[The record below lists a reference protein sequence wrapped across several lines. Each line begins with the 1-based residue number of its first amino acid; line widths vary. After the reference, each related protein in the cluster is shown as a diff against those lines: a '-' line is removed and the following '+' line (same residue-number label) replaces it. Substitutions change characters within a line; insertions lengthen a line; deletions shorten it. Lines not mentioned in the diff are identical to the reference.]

1 MSRPSSSRWWLIG
14 ALGVL
19 VAGLLYVRGRPDAAG
34 AIQPALAGMGGVTEP
49 AAAPADEQKHSL
61 EWATRR
67 AAELGGGVRPEDV
80 MGPHEPQADL
90 FHPDGGAQPA
100 LGGRVIVH
108 LEAHPANLC
117 YPIENSAV
125 VTFMLYEMH
134 DSLLDFNWETWRN
147 DLELASA
154 MHVEDTL
161 VLKGGRGENDENI
174 VYGKVADGGDAWI
187 VTSGSAW
194 NEATERRVPKADVE
208 SVMLATVYTFELR
221 KDVTWHDG
229 HPFDA
234 QDVLFSTELYRNP
247 TVDCDEKR
255 FRFEEIV
262 RGEVLDT
269 HAIRYFFRQQYFG
282 SESTFNSTLCI
293 LPRHLYDL
301 TDPDCADHRAGAT
314 LEERG
319 TYINDNKHNI
329 EWVGLGPYK
338 LKEWAANQYIEAVRY
353 DGYREK
359 DPAKR
364 GYVDTIR
371 WRYVDNDD
379 SAFQALLNDEID
391 IFRRVKTEDYFGEAT
406 KQVLFTDKFYKAYSY
421 TGQYGYTCW
430 NMYRRKF
437 QDANVRRALGHA
449 FDARGWVETKYQ
461 NLAVPVTGPAFFL
474 SPFYNHDVQ
483 VLAYDPARAEELL
496 AEAGWYDRDGDGT
509 VDKDGEE
516 LVIEFLM
523 PSGNKASEAMGQ
535 KLQESYAKI
544 GVGVTVQPLEWASFL
559 EKMLNRDFDA
569 CNLAWVLYEPESD
582 PKQIW
587 HSSEAKFEDRTSNH
601 AGYRDPE
608 SDRLIDALRIE
619 PDVEKRIPLWHQ
631 LHARIYELQ
640 PYLFGQTPPSK
651 FAFSRKLR
659 GVKLYNI
666 APGYR
671 VRDMYFAEGTPGTRP
686 LNRY

>member
-1 MSRPSSSRWWLIG
+1 MSRPPVLRLFRCWPAFGL
-14 ALGVL
+14 VL
-19 VAGLLYVRGRPDAAG
+19 VLAAAGRAFDGDAQTAAVAAG
-34 AIQPALAGMGGVTEP
+34 AVVP
-49 AAAPADEQKHSL
+49 AAPAADDQERSL
-61 EWATRR
+61 EWATKR

-80 MGPHEPQADL
+80 LGPHRVEPDL
-90 FHPDGGAQPA
+90 FHPDRRQVTPA

-147 DLELASA
+147 DLELAAA

-161 VLKGGRGENDENI
+161 VLKGGRGENDTNI
-174 VYGKVADGGDAWI
+174 VYGKVADGGGDWV
-187 VTSGSAW
+187 VTSGSPW
-194 NEATERRVPKADVE
+194 NKAAERRVPKADVE
-208 SVMLATVYTFELR
+208 ALHRATVYTFELR
-221 KDVTWHDG
+221 KGVTWHDG

-247 TVDCDEKR
+247 AVDCDEKR

-269 HAIRYFFRQQYFG
+269 HVVRYFFKQQYFG

-301 TDPDCADHRAGAT
+301 TDPDCRDHKADAT
-314 LEERG
+314 IDERG
-319 TYINDNKHNI
+319 AYINDNPHNI
-329 EWVGLGPYK
+329 QFVGLGPYK
-338 LKEWAANQYIEAVRY
+338 LRAWEANQYIEAVRY
-353 DGYREK
+353 DGYWET

-371 WRYVDNDD
+371 WRYIDGDD
-379 SAFQALLNDEID
+379 PAFQALLNDEID

-406 KQVLFTDKFYKAYSY
+406 SQKLFTDKFYKAYSY

-430 NMYRRKF
+430 NMHRKKF
-437 QDANVRRALGHA
+437 QDPKVRQALAHA
-449 FDARGWVETKYQ
+449 FDTLGWVANKYQ
-461 NLAVPVTGPAFFL
+461 GLAVPVTGPAFFL
-474 SPFYNHDVQ
+474 SPFYNQ
-483 VLAYDPARAEELL
+483 EIKVLPYDPALAEEML
-496 AEAGWYDRDGDGT
+496 AEAGWYDRNGNGT

-516 LVIEFLM
+516 FEIEFLM
-523 PSGNKASEAMGQ
+523 PSGNKASESMGQ
-535 KLQESYAKI
+535 KLQESLAQ
-544 GVGVTVQPLEWASFL
+544 VGVAVRVQPLEWASFL
-559 EKMLNRDFDA
+559 ERMLNRDFDS

-587 HSSEAKFEDRTSNH
+587 HSSEAGIGVRSSNH
-601 AGYRDPE
+601 AGYADPK
-608 SDRLIDALRIE
+608 SDSLIDALRVE
-619 PDVEKRIPLWHQ
+619 PDVDKRVPLWHE
-631 LHARIYELQ
+631 LHQRIYELQ

-659 GVKLYNI
+659 GVKLYNM
-666 APGYR
+666 APGFR
-671 VRDMYFAEGTPGTRP
+671 VRDMYFEAGTPDTRP
-686 LNRY
+686 LTTKK